1 VGSPRNSGLYSF
13 LPLLRNLVDTNKDS
27 GQSPQLKQWA
37 VPTTVEF
44 ILFYHCYAIFL
55 FFYTVGS
62 SHNAKWVFSFLP
74 RNHDSGIDSPTTIG
88 LRPPHQKL
96 TVVCKKCLLLPTTRP
111 ARFQPQR
118 VYVMPPLQG
127 FSSHK
132 KAAPPPRLHMHHKT
146 HMLWEKHTIW
156 VLRCQDGWETWETWV
171 CGRGL
176 AREGLWW
183 GRMLAKRFIGK

>member
-1 VGSPRNSGLYSF
+1 MGSPHNSGVYSL
-13 LPLLRNLVDTNKDS
+13 LPLLRNFS
-27 GQSPQLKQWA
+27 
-37 VPTTVEF
+37 
-44 ILFYHCYAIFL
+44 

-96 TVVCKKCLLLPTTRP
+96 TAVCKKCLLLPTTRP
-111 ARFQPQR
+111 ARFQPQH

-132 KAAPPPRLHMHHKT
+132 EAAPPPRLHMHHKT

-156 VLRCQDGWETWETWV
+156 VLRCQDGWETWETWG

-176 AREGLWW
+176 GKAYGGEGCSRRGLLGSRVVW
-183 GRMLAKRFIGK
+183 ASHQA